1 MTLAMASHQ
10 EALYECLTRTSNIA
24 RITLNRR
31 HSHSATVA
39 ATLQQLL
46 LIEQK
51 PLLGFFVVS
60 SQYLLNSVSLESIT
74 EALQTYNC
82 TKEQKS

>member
-1 MTLAMASHQ
+1 MSLARTSHQ
-10 EALYECLTRTSNIA
+10 EALCERLAHTSRIA

-31 HSHSATVA
+31 RNHSATTA

-46 LIEQK
+46 LTEQK

-82 TKEQKS
+82 TKERKS

>member
-1 MTLAMASHQ
+1 MSCETLHQ
-10 EALYECLTRTSNIA
+10 EALCECLTHTSRIA
-24 RITLNRR
+24 RTALNRR
-31 HSHSATVA
+31 HNHSARAA

-46 LIEQK
+46 LTEQK

-74 EALQTYNC
+74 EALQTFNC
-82 TKEQKS
+82 TKERKS

>member
-1 MTLAMASHQ
+1 MICETLHQ
-10 EALYECLTRTSNIA
+10 EALCERLTRTSSIA
-24 RITLNRR
+24 RTALNRR
-31 HSHSATVA
+31 HNHSATVA

-46 LIEQK
+46 LTEQK
-51 PLLGFFVVS
+51 QPLSFFVVS

-82 TKEQKS
+82 TKERKS

>member
-10 EALYECLTRTSNIA
+10 EALCERLAHTSRIA
-24 RITLNRR
+24 RITFGGRR
-31 HSHSATVA
+31 HHLRTTA
-39 ATLQQLL
+39 AELKRLPLT
-46 LIEQK
+46 EQK
-51 PLLGFFVVS
+51 PLLDFLVVS

-82 TKEQKS
+82 TKERKS

>member
-1 MTLAMASHQ
+1 MTLATTSHQ
-10 EALYECLTRTSNIA
+10 EVLYECLTRTSSIA
-24 RITLNRR
+24 RIALNLR

-46 LIEQK
+46 LTEQK

-82 TKEQKS
+82 TKERKS